1 WLLTSYNKVPIMGL
15 FYGILL
21 VLHLILQF
29 VTFNH
34 QVNIYKVIQKTLN
47 KWSYLLTTQ
56 NINVHITFDSEEI
69 YWLGDQL
76 WYERLFDNIISNIYK
91 HSKATKI
98 NIVLFSNFVEIKDNG
113 VGFNNHVSYSK
124 GLTIIKDICKNFS
137 LNLNIETNENGTLI
151 KISNEK
157 GE

>member
-1 WLLTSYNKVPIMGL
+1 M
-15 FYGILL
+15 
-21 VLHLILQF
+21 LHLILQF